1 MPQQWTPF
9 RNYANYHHVLGA
21 GFCFVHPGNGN
32 IYGWAC
38 EQLAG
43 KRQNLVIY
51 RSVGGAAPVPIVTFE
66 GAEDAESFIERGG
79 CVIGHGGALWV
90 ATSLQPKGVAF
101 DAAKRTGFEGV
112 WCRIPG
118 IDDPWSLSGLE
129 QRLTDIE
136 TALGNLA
143 STPGPKGDKGDQGGQ
158 GEQGNP
164 GAPADPAALAALAG
178 QVELL
183 ELAVEGLVSGG
194 LSVEQAEDLAW
205 VGRLRTLLKG

>member
-1 MPQQWTPF
+1 MAQQWTPF
-9 RNYANYHHVLGA
+9 RDYKNYHHVLGA

-90 ATSLQPKGVAF
+90 ATTLQPKGVVY
-101 DAAKRTGFEGV
+101 DTQKRTGFEGV
-112 WCRIPG
+112 WCRIPNV
-118 IDDPWSLSGLE
+118 DSPWSLSGLE
-129 QRLTDIE
+129 QRMAALEQQLVSIE
-136 TALGNLA
+136 TAIANT
-143 STPGPKGDKGDQGGQ
+143 SPQG
-158 GEQGNP
+158 
-164 GAPADPAALAALAG
+164 AIDALAG
-178 QVELL
+178 KVELL
-183 ELAVEGLVSGG
+183 RLAVEGLG
-194 LSVEQAEDLAW
+194 LGTEDREALDW
-205 VGRLRTLLKG
+205 VRELRALLRR